1 VHSPLFTIV
10 VPHYQWDGKAGIKH
24 EDFMRGIKC
33 LQDQTFTD
41 YEVLV
46 IHDGPAVDTLLLSE
60 CPFKVKCLAVRYNN
74 WGHSSRDVGIKM
86 AKGEYIIHFNP
97 DNILYPYALEEI
109 ANVINDT
116 SLDNVIHNYIT
127 ERSGRQTERGVWSDK
142 WGSFYKNRGCST
154 IKDII
159 IFPIWLIGVI
169 GFGIR
174 MLDIRKGIPDIP
186 ELSKIKHLM
195 LGYPVLLNNIDCMQ
209 LVMKKSVW
217 LKFGGWYDKT
227 ENADGI
233 MYPRILEQYKGG
245 CTHLYTPLGEHY

>member
-1 VHSPLFTIV
+1 MHSPLFTIV

-24 EDFMRGIKC
+24 EDFIRGMKC

-97 DNILYPYALEEI
+97 DNVLYPYALEEI
-109 ANVINDT
+109 ANVIKDT
-116 SLDNVIHNYIT
+116 SLDRIMHSALIG
-127 ERSGRQTERGVWSDK
+127 RSCVPKRS
-142 WGSFYKNRGCST
+142 SFYKNRGRPT
-154 IKDII
+154 AKDII
-159 IFPIWLIGVI
+159 IFPIWMMGVA
-169 GFGIR
+169 GFGSCVVDFR
-174 MLDIRKGIPDIP
+174 EGALDIPALAKV
-186 ELSKIKHLM
+186 KHLM
-195 LGYPVLLNNIDCMQ
+195 LGYPVLPNAIDCMQ
-209 LVMKKSVW
+209 LVMKKSMW

-233 MYPRILEQYKGG
+233 MYPRIVHEYKGG
-245 CTHLYTPLGEHY
+245 CTHIYTPLGEHY